1 MNVDDIKKIAIVG
14 AGLMGHGIAQEFALA
29 GYEVHIHDITKDKLQ
44 QAVKNIRANL
54 QMLIKIGTV
63 TQKQAESVLKNIH
76 PGIELKDVVAEA
88 DLVIETVS
96 ENLELKQKIFL
107 KLDQLCPEHTILAS
121 NTSTLM
127 PSKLAS
133 STRRPDKV
141 LVAHYFNPPYLLPLV
156 EIVRHKET
164 SDETVTTIYDL
175 LTRAGKSPA
184 IVQKEVPGF
193 IGNRLQLA
201 LLREALSIVEKG
213 IATPQDVDIVVK
225 NGFGRRFAAA
235 GPFEILDI
243 AGWDLVMAAT
253 QYVLPDLESSTE
265 VSPVLKDK
273 IEKGELGVKTGK
285 GFYDWT
291 PESAEALKQKIGQ
304 ILVHLSIPKK
314 FLTVL

>member
-1 MNVDDIKKIAIVG
+1 MNIDDIRRIAIVG

-29 GYEVHIHDITKDKLQ
+29 GYNVHIHDITEDKLQ
-44 QAVKNIRANL
+44 QAINNIRTNL
-54 QMLIKIGTV
+54 QMLMKIGTI
-63 TQKQAESVLKNIH
+63 TQKQAESVLINICSDV
-76 PGIELKDVVAEA
+76 ELKNVVAEA
-88 DLVIETVS
+88 DVVIETVS
-96 ENLELKQKIFL
+96 ENLELKQQIFR
-107 KLDQLCPEHTILAS
+107 KLDQLCPAHTILAS
-121 NTSTLM
+121 NTSTIM
-127 PSKLAS
+127 PSILAS
-133 STRRPDKV
+133 STQRPDKV

-175 LTRAGKSPA
+175 LTKAGKSPA
-184 IVQKEVPGF
+184 IIQKEVPGF
-193 IGNRLQLA
+193 VGNRLQLA
-201 LLREALSIVEKG
+201 LLREALSIVEQG

-253 QYVLPDLESSTE
+253 QYVLPDLESSTD

-291 PESAEALKQKIGQ
+291 LESAEAFKQKVGQ
-304 ILVHLSIPKK
+304 ILVKIAQLS
-314 FLTVL
+314 